1 MDEQLIA
8 AARAV
13 KRRRRCRHPTLWLFT
28 DRARLPDPLGAIA
41 RLPPGLSGV
50 VLRDDAAPDRAALA
64 AAVAKL
70 CRRRRIALVVAGDAR
85 LAARLHAGLHL
96 RRGRVVPGR
105 KPGLVTASAH
115 GRQELVRARRAG
127 AGLVFLSP
135 AFPTAS
141 HPGAPA
147 LGPVRWAALA
157 RLAGGVQVVALG
169 GIEGRRMRA
178 LGPACRGV
186 AAIGALSNQCHTV
199 WR

>member
-1 MDEQLIA
+1 M
-8 AARAV
+8 
-13 KRRRRCRHPTLWLFT
+13 
-28 DRARLPDPLGAIA
+28 PDPLGAIA

-50 VLRDDAAPDRAALA
+50 VLRDDAAPDRAVLA
-64 AAVAKL
+64 AAVARL
-70 CRRRRIALVVAGDAR
+70 CRARRIALVIAGDAR

-96 RRGRVVPGR
+96 RRGRVMAGR

-115 GRQELVRARRAG
+115 GRRELARARRAG
-127 AGLVFLSP
+127 AALVFLSP

-141 HPGAPA
+141 HSGAPA

-157 RLAGGVQVVALG
+157 RLAGGPQVVALG
-169 GIEGRRMRA
+169 GLERRRMLA